1 MNALITAL
9 HVFVCVFLILVILLQ
24 AGKGGGG
31 LGFGIQGSQTVFGG
45 RGSQTFLGK
54 VTSACAAI
62 FFTTCIVLSF
72 MASHGSVAARA
83 ARVPDAGAEVVDAGA
98 LEVGSVDGSA
108 GLAPLP
114 SQGSKEE
121 ISSAND
127 AGGVIIPKDKKEL
140 PKP

>member
-31 LGFGIQGSQTVFGG
+31 LGFGSMGSQTVFGG

-83 ARVPDAGAEVVDAGA
+83 ARTPDGGTEA
-98 LEVGSVDGSA
+98 VDGGVAVAPS
-108 GLAPLP
+108 LPLP
-114 SQGSKEE
+114 KTE
-121 ISSAND
+121 IETPHD
-127 AGGVIIPKDKKEL
+127 AGGVIIPADKSEL

>member
-83 ARVPDAGAEVVDAGA
+83 ARP
-98 LEVGSVDGSA
+98 VDGGVEATDGGSSTA
-108 GLAPLP
+108 ASDGAVGAAPAP
-114 SQGSKEE
+114 ASSQKESL
-121 ISSAND
+121 SSARD
-127 AGGVIIPKDKKEL
+127 AGGVIIPADKKEL